1 MLCLLL
7 LAAVL
12 AAYSNHFH
20 NDFHFDDSPA
30 IQHNPAI
37 RDPRM
42 IPRFF
47 VDPKLFSAKPEQRMY
62 RPVTT
67 ASLALDYWL
76 GDGLNL
82 FFFHLSTFLW
92 YAVQLVL
99 MFLFFGRIMD
109 HADPH
114 PSNVWTALAAV
125 AVFGLHPASAETVN
139 YIIQRADLYNALGCV
154 ASLWLFIRYPSQRKF
169 GWYLL
174 PALAAMLAKPPALIF
189 PLLLLA
195 YALLFEQDGALTVF
209 PWVEHRK
216 KWGGAIRS
224 ALPALAVAGAVACLL
239 LCMRVGTWG
248 NRVASPF
255 LYRITQPW
263 VALHYFKAFFLPTEL
278 NVDPGWHYLAG
289 PFSPQALEGYLF
301 SLGLLGVAI
310 IASRTRCAKPV
321 AFGILWFFV
330 TLLPTSL
337 MPLPDVAND
346 HRMFFAFVGLTLAV
360 CWSLRMALFRVT
372 DRLTAKPL
380 WTYGAVSV
388 VAALLVL
395 AGLATRERNR
405 VWFTEE
411 SLWRD
416 ATLKNPRNARAWI
429 NYGIVFL
436 KEGDYEAAVSLFER
450 GAAVDPT
457 WPICEANLVRVY
469 VKLNRDEVAERHLQ
483 RLVDLEPTIPD
494 PYIAYGDWLRREGR
508 LAQSGRPLERAA
520 RLYPRSPELRPILLQ
535 YYMERDAADRIAAL
549 KALDANQDLILSP
562 WELDTAPAALAT
574 LDKNGDGKLSAEE
587 CGAHFGDEAH
597 LSAAFLQR
605 ARKEF
610 MRSQPILDALDANHD
625 GEISAAEIRNA
636 ERELLVLDTN
646 GDGQLEPHE
655 MVPRHVAAAVRS
667 VLAALDQNHD
677 GSIDAKERSGK
688 AGELF
693 RDLLDAADVDGDG
706 VVTLDELTNEIYY
719 RADLDKDG
727 VVTPAELDEAIRSG
741 VLGPIALQPHISRPR
756 SSHGIVP
763 KGQ

>member
-1 MLCLLL
+1 VLCVLL
-7 LAAVL
+7 LAGVL
-12 AAYSNHFH
+12 VAYSNHFH
-20 NDFHFDDSPA
+20 NDFHFDDSYT

-47 VDPKLFSAKPEQRMY
+47 VDPKLFSARPEQQMY

-114 PSNVWTALAAV
+114 SSNVWTALAAV

-154 ASLWLFIRYPSQRKF
+154 AGLWLFIRYPSQRKF

-174 PALAAMLAKPPALIF
+174 PAVAAMLAKPPALVF
-189 PLLLLA
+189 PFLLLA
-195 YALLFEQDGALTVF
+195 YVLLFEKDGALTVF
-209 PWVEHRK
+209 PWVQHRK
-216 KWGGAIRS
+216 KWEGAVRS
-224 ALPALAVAGAVACLL
+224 AFPALAVAGAVAYLL
-239 LCMRVGTWG
+239 LRMRVSTWG
-248 NRVASPF
+248 NSVDSPS

-263 VALHYFKAFFLPTEL
+263 VALHYFKTFFLPTEL
-278 NVDPGWHYLAG
+278 NVDAGWHYVAG
-289 PFSPQALEGYLF
+289 PFSPQALAGYLF

-321 AFGILWFFV
+321 AFGILWFFL

-337 MPLPDVAND
+337 TPLMDVAND
-346 HRMFFAFVGLTLAV
+346 HRMFFAFVGLTLAI
-360 CWSLRMALFRVT
+360 CWGLRMALFRMT

-388 VAALLVL
+388 LAALLVL

-405 VWFTEE
+405 VWFTEK

-416 ATLKNPRNARAWI
+416 ATLKNPRNGRAWN
-429 NYGIVFL
+429 NYGLEFYRD
-436 KEGDYEAAVSLFER
+436 GDYETAVSYFER
-450 GAAVDPT
+450 AAALGPAS
-457 WPICEANLVRVY
+457 PITEANLVRVY

-483 RLVDLEPTIPD
+483 RLVELDPPIPD

-508 LAQSGRPLERAA
+508 LGQSGRPLECAA
-520 RLYPRSPELRPILLQ
+520 RLYPGSPELRRILFQ
-535 YYMERDAADRIAAL
+535 YYMERNAAGRIAAL
-549 KALDANQDLILSP
+549 KALDINHDLILSSS
-562 WELDTAPAALAT
+562 ELKTAPAALAT
-574 LDKNGDGKLSAEE
+574 LDKNGDEKLSAEE

-597 LSAAFLQR
+597 LSAALLQR

-636 ERELLVLDTN
+636 ERELRVLDTN

-655 MVPRHVAAAVRS
+655 MVPQHVAAAARF
-667 VLAALDQNHD
+667 VLAALDRNQD
-677 GSIDAKERSGK
+677 GRIDAKERSGK
-688 AGELF
+688 GGELF
-693 RDLLDAADVDGDG
+693 RDLLDSADVDGDG

-741 VLGPIALQPHISRPR
+741 VLGPIALQPHTSRPH

-763 KGQ
+763 KV